1 MDPFEK
7 IPKGRLGIWIFK
19 ESILIVFGFLESILI
34 VLTLNQKTCFSLGL
48 VRFFPHFYID
58 RN

>member
-19 ESILIVFGFLESILI
+19 ESISI
-34 VLTLNQKTCFSLGL
+34 VLTLNQKTFFSLGL
-48 VRFFPHFYID
+48 VRFFSHFYID